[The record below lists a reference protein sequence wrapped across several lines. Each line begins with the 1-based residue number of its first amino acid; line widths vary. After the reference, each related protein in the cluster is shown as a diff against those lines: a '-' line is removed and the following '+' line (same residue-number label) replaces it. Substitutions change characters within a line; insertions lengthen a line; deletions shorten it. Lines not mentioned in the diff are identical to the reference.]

1 MTISDNEWAAV
12 KKYMYESKLAF
23 INKKYDAA
31 LNMAEKVTSHIV
43 NISIRMDSTDN
54 QQNTRLLDVA
64 TYVATQLDNVANS
77 IGDENMRNSIIECR
91 NSMVEAVRPIVIR
104 YIDKA
109 LALYRYVTI
118 IIESGDSIEV
128 PMDVY
133 NNASEMQETIRLLR
147 KYWAA

>member
-1 MTISDNEWAAV
+1 MTINDNDWTEI
-12 KKYMYESKLAF
+12 KESM
-23 INKKYDAA
+23 
-31 LNMAEKVTSHIV
+31 NMANTLSKISDVTSKVVKLSSMIAID
-43 NISIRMDSTDN
+43 NN
-54 QQNTRLLDVA
+54 QQNAKLLDTA
-64 TYVATQLDNVANS
+64 TYVATKLDLIASKVN
-77 IGDENMRNSIIECR
+77 DENIRSSILEYK
-91 NSMVEAVRPIVIR
+91 NDMTETVRPIVIR

>member
-1 MTISDNEWAAV
+1 
-12 KKYMYESKLAF
+12 
-23 INKKYDAA
+23 
-31 LNMAEKVTSHIV
+31 
-43 NISIRMDSTDN
+43 
-54 QQNTRLLDVA
+54 
-64 TYVATQLDNVANS
+64 
-77 IGDENMRNSIIECR
+77 
-91 NSMVEAVRPIVIR
+91 MVETVRPIVIR

-118 IIESGDSIEV
+118 IIESGDNIEV

>member
-1 MTISDNEWAAV
+1 MFNDDKFVDV
-12 KKYMYESKLAF
+12 KKSMDDAKVIFNNGDFDSALSK
-23 INKKYDAA
+23 
-31 LNMAEKVTSHIV
+31 AEKVTSEILT
-43 NISIRMDSTDN
+43 ISLSIDSSDN
-54 QQNTRLLDVA
+54 QQNAKLLDMA

-77 IGDENMRNSIIECR
+77 IGDENIRHSIIECR
-91 NSMVEAVRPIVIR
+91 NSMVETVRPIVIR

>member
-1 MTISDNEWAAV
+1 MTISDSKWAAV
-12 KKYMYESKLAF
+12 KKSMDDAKVIFNNGDFES
-23 INKKYDAA
+23 A
-31 LNMAEKVTSHIV
+31 LSKAEKITSEIV
-43 NISIRMDSTDN
+43 NISLSTDSSDN
-54 QQNTRLLDVA
+54 QQNAKLLDMA

-77 IGDENMRNSIIECR
+77 IGDENIRHSIIECR
-91 NSMVEAVRPIVIR
+91 NSMVETVRPIVIR

-133 NNASEMQETIRLLR
+133 NNASEMQETIKLLR
-147 KYWAA
+147 NYWAA